1 MFKILHIIVDLDPG
15 GAEVMLQRL
24 LTRTDRARF
33 DSRVLSL
40 TTAGV
45 VAERI
50 RALGVAV
57 ESLGM
62 RRGSANPL
70 GLWRLIRFLRKE
82 RPHLIQTWMYHADLL
97 GGLAARLAGNIPV
110 VWGIHHTNLDPGQ
123 NKPGTLR
130 IARFNAFLSKYL
142 PRRIVCCSHS
152 TREVHARAGYADD
165 KMVVI
170 PNGFD
175 LSELRPDLAARQDV
189 RRELEVGERAPLV
202 GMVARFHPQKDH
214 ANFLEAAKIL
224 HGRLPDVRFLLCGDG
239 VTCENRALSDP
250 IRQAGLADHAH
261 LLGVREDV
269 PRLLAALDVAVL
281 SSVGEA
287 FPLVLGEAM
296 ACGVPCVSTDVG
308 DAARIIGETGEVV
321 PPRDPAALAAALER
335 VLNLEAGQ
343 RRELGMAARRRIE
356 ENYSI
361 ENTAGE
367 YEEIYREILKIPRG
381 RGPDSASSDGA
392 TNSSP
397 SIPA

>member
-1 MFKILHIIVDLDPG
+1 MGDPMFKILHIIVDLDPG
-15 GAEVMLQRL
+15 GAEVMLYRL

-33 DSRVLSL
+33 ASRVLSL
-40 TTAGV
+40 TTEGV

-50 RALGVAV
+50 RALGVTVA
-57 ESLGM
+57 SLGM
-62 RRGSANPL
+62 TRGSINPIAFF
-70 GLWRLIRFLRKE
+70 RLIRLLRKE

-97 GGLAARLAGNIPV
+97 GGVAARLAGNIPV
-110 VWGIHHTNLDPGQ
+110 VWGIHHTNLDWDQ

-175 LSELRPDLAARQDV
+175 LSELRPDPAARQDV
-189 RRELEVGERAPLV
+189 RRELEVGEGAPLV

-224 HGRLPDVRFLLCGDG
+224 HGRLGDVRFLLCGDG
-239 VTCENRALSDP
+239 VTCENRALSDRV
-250 IRQAGLADHAH
+250 RQAGLADHAH

-269 PRLLAALDVAVL
+269 PRLLAALDVAAL

-308 DAARIIGETGEVV
+308 DAARIIGETGQVV
-321 PPRDPAALAAALER
+321 PPRNPAALAAAMER
-335 VLNLEAGQ
+335 VLNLEPER

-356 ENYSI
+356 ENYSL
-361 ENTAGE
+361 EKTAGQ
-367 YEEIYREILKIPRG
+367 YEEIYREILRIP
-381 RGPDSASSDGA
+381 
-392 TNSSP
+392 T
-397 SIPA
+397 

>member
-15 GAEVMLQRL
+15 GAEVMLYRL

-40 TTAGV
+40 TTEGV

-50 RALGVAV
+50 RALGVPAA
-57 ESLGM
+57 SLGM
-62 RRGSANPL
+62 RRGSINPIAFF
-70 GLWRLIRFLRKE
+70 RLVHFLRKE

-110 VWGIHHTNLDPGQ
+110 VWGIHHTNLEPGE

-130 IARFNAFLSKYL
+130 IARLNAFLSKRL

-175 LSELRPDLAARQDV
+175 LSELRPDPAARQEV

-214 ANFLEAAKIL
+214 ASFLEAAKIL

-239 VTCENRALSDP
+239 VTCENRALSDRV
-250 IRQAGLADHAH
+250 RQAGLADHAH
-261 LLGVREDV
+261 LLGMRGDA

-308 DAARIIGETGEVV
+308 DAARIIGETGQVV
-321 PPRDPAALAAALER
+321 PPRDPAALAAAVER
-335 VLNLEAGQ
+335 VLNLEPDR

-356 ENYSI
+356 ENYSL
-361 ENTAGE
+361 EKAAAQ
-367 YEEIYREILKIPRG
+367 YQEIYREILRIPSGG
-381 RGPDSASSDGA
+381 RPDGGDSLA
-392 TNSSP
+392 
-397 SIPA
+397 